1 MSGVDVLRLF
11 ALIPAVVIGAALAA
25 GLAMVALVS
34 LYALVRPHVVP
45 LVDAWIDWVYRR
57 LYG

>member
-1 MSGVDVLRLF
+1 MDVLRLF